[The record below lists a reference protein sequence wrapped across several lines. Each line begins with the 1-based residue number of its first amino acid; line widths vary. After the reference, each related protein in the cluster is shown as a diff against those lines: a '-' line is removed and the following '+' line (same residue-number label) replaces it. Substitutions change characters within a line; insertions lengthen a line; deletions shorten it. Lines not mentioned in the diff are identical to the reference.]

1 MDASAWIA
9 LVAVAITASL
19 AALGGVVWLVRLE
32 GRVNA
37 LKAECEALKV
47 DLIGVK
53 AHAAAEAAAHSQT
66 TIALVRVEEQLRH
79 LTSLFER
86 QFSDP
91 PARPTRSRGS
101 AS

>member
-9 LVAVAITASL
+9 LVAVAVTVAI

-37 LKAECEALKV
+37 GRADAEALKA

-53 AHAAAEAAAHSQT
+53 ATAAAEAAAHNQT

-79 LTSLFER
+79 LTNLFER
-86 QFSDP
+86 QFTDP
-91 PARPTRSRGS
+91 QPRQIRSRS
-101 AS
+101 AAK

>member
-9 LVAVAITASL
+9 LVAVAITAAL

-37 LKAECEALKV
+37 GKAEAEALRNE
-47 DLIGVK
+47 IIAVK
-53 AHAAAEAAAHSQT
+53 ASAAAEAAAHSQT
-66 TIALVRVEEQLRH
+66 MIALVRVEEQLRH
-79 LTSLFER
+79 LTNLFER

-91 PARPTRSRGS
+91 PRPTRTRS
-101 AS
+101 ATK

>member
-9 LVAVAITASL
+9 LVAVSITAAL

-37 LKAECEALKV
+37 GKSETEAMKT

-53 AHAAAEAAAHSQT
+53 AHAAAEAVAHSQT

-79 LTSLFER
+79 LTNLFER

-91 PARPTRSRGS
+91 PPRQPRARS
-101 AS
+101 AAK

>member
-1 MDASAWIA
+1 MDANAWIA
-9 LVAVAITASL
+9 LATVAFTVAVS
-19 AALGGVVWLVRLE
+19 ALGGVVWLVRLE

-37 LKAECEALKV
+37 GKAEAEALKT

-53 AHAAAEAAAHSQT
+53 AHAAAEAVAHSQT

-79 LTSLFER
+79 LTNLFER

-91 PARPTRSRGS
+91 PPRQSRVRS
-101 AS
+101 AAK

>member
-37 LKAECEALKV
+37 SKAEAEALKTEI
-47 DLIGVK
+47 IGVK
-53 AHAAAEAAAHSQT
+53 ATAAAEAAAHSQT

-86 QFSDP
+86 QFSEP
-91 PARPTRSRGS
+91 PRQPRARS
-101 AS
+101 AAK

>member
-1 MDASAWIA
+1 MDPSAWIA
-9 LVAVAITASL
+9 LVAVAITVALS
-19 AALGGVVWLVRLE
+19 ALGGVVWLVRLE

-37 LKAECEALKV
+37 GKAETEVLKT

-53 AHAAAEAAAHSQT
+53 ASAAAESAAHSQT

-79 LTSLFER
+79 LTNLFER

-91 PARPTRSRGS
+91 PRHPRTRS
-101 AS
+101 APK